1 MINSELNLI
10 SEARNLLKGI
20 GNIEIIY
27 ATAELAPFSNQQKPD
42 LVVYPKNASN
52 KALFVEY
59 KIAPENGFKD
69 TFWTAFEEKKH
80 FVEESSEVNIIYIF
94 STNINLS
101 DNIKLELR
109 NQGVDVIDEAI
120 DAETLSS
127 KIKNYA
133 NGI

>member
-10 SEARNLLKGI
+10 NEAGNRLKEVG
-20 GNIEIIY
+20 GIEIIY

-52 KALFVEY
+52 KALFIEY

-69 TFWTAFEEKKH
+69 SFWTAFEEKKH
-80 FVEESSEVNIIYIF
+80 FVEESSEVNVIYIF

-101 DNIKLELR
+101 DNIKLELK
-109 NQGVDVIDEAI
+109 NQGIDVIDGAT

-127 KIKNYA
+127 KIKDYV